1 MSGFKPIGSELLY
14 ACYQAATTSTP
25 TASPGSSMVIGYPP
39 IVIPAGYFSNT
50 GSWSSS
56 LKLEMGGLASVTAVV
71 WQFFLYGA
79 VATTTA
85 PAFATTAFL
94 GSSASFTPGATVT
107 NNWWDATIHI
117 GLRTLA
123 LGALSTVS
131 ATGKFRCPS
140 FASAAYAAGT
150 PFEIPFPATGAYTPF
165 GTYDTT
171 QSYVVWPAVAIT
183 GAVAANTVTTQYVK
197 LYGES

>member
-1 MSGFKPIGSELLY
+1 MSGFKPVGMELIYSCY
-14 ACYQAATTSTP
+14 ALGTTTTP
-25 TASPGSSMVIGYPP
+25 TASPGSSMVGNYPP
-39 IVIPAGYFSNT
+39 IVIPGGFFDKT
-50 GSWSSS
+50 GAWSSS
-56 LKLEMGGLASVTAVV
+56 LRLEMGGLASVTAVA

-79 VATTTA
+79 IATTTP

-94 GSSASFTPGATVT
+94 GSSATFTPGATVT
-107 NNWWDATIHI
+107 NSWWDAIIHI

-123 LGALSTVS
+123 LGNASTVS

-165 GTYDTT
+165 ATYDTT
-171 QSYVVWPAVAIT
+171 QSYVIWPAVAIT
-183 GAVAANTVTTQYVK
+183 AGTAANTVTTQYVK
-197 LYGES
+197 LYGEV

>member
-1 MSGFKPIGSELLY
+1 VSGFKPVGTELLY
-14 ACYQAATTSTP
+14 AFYGAATVSTP
-25 TASPGSSMVIGYPP
+25 TASPGSSMILGYPP
-39 IVIPAGYFSNT
+39 VVIPPGYFANA

-56 LKLEMGGLASVTAVV
+56 LKLEMGGLCSVTAVV

-79 VATTTA
+79 VATTAA

-94 GSSASFTPGATVT
+94 GSSATFTPGATVT

-123 LGALSTVS
+123 LGAASTVS
-131 ATGKFRCPS
+131 ATGKFRS
-140 FASAAYAAGT
+140 AAFASAAYAAGT
-150 PFEIPFPATGAYTPF
+150 PFEVPFPATGAYTPF
-165 GTYDTT
+165 ATYDTT
-171 QSYVVWPAVAIT
+171 QGYVIWPAVAIT

-197 LYGES
+197 LYGEN